1 MAKENGLTTTSNTS
15 LKNNTE
21 QRIEEIYVLLKTI
34 QMNQEN
40 ILINMQKNYATTMR
54 RINKLQDYNQ
64 IADMTNQIFEL
75 RITGIEDNLKKLN
88 IALSNK

>member
-1 MAKENGLTTTSNTS
+1 
-15 LKNNTE
+15 
-21 QRIEEIYVLLKTI
+21 
-34 QMNQEN
+34 
-40 ILINMQKNYATTMR
+40 MQKNYATTMR

-88 IALSNK
+88 IALSSK

>member
-1 MAKENGLTTTSNTS
+1 MENKQCLNTA
-15 LKNNTE
+15 LEHK
-21 QRIEEIYVLLKTI
+21 IEEIYVLLKTI

-54 RINKLQDYNQ
+54 RINKLQEYNQ

-75 RITGIEDNLKKLN
+75 RITGIEENLKNLN
-88 IALSNK
+88 VALTHNSAID